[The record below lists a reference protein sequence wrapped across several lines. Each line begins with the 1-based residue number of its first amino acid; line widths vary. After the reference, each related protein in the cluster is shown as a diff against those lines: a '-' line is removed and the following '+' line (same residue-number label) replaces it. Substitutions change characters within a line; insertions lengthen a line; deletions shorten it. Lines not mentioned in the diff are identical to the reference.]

1 MNIFAT
7 TQPPIAIPHRIE
19 HNVYEFL
26 SINPTRTISFYF
38 DFFLPLSFAFHST
51 PRVSCKTKIFL
62 SRVLKRNRHIFY
74 IFFSFHEEE
83 SQTKE
88 ATKKRKAKFTR
99 GKKLFRLFG
108 VLIYSSSSPF
118 NFSLASLIFT
128 RRLLFARKADR
139 KTKKNN

>member
-7 TQPPIAIPHRIE
+7 TQPPIAIPIALNIMFMSFFPLTRAELLAFISTSS
-19 HNVYEFL
+19 FL
-26 SINPTRTISFYF
+26 FH
-38 DFFLPLSFAFHST
+38 LPST

-128 RRLLFARKADR
+128 RRLAVVCPKADR